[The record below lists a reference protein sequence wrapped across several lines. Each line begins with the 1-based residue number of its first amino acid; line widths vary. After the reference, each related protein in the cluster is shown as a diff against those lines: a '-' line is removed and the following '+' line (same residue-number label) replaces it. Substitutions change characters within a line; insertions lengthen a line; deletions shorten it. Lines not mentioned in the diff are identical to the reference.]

1 MSNDRDLVSLIV
13 SYMLLQNAVNHKVAW
28 PIICMKVTHK
38 LGFAFGLHLLHSESS
53 TEAYL
58 KPWVDPASF
67 RFLKRFSC
75 VSKHRILRWTALAL
89 YSTPAG
95 GIETLVLNQDKKI

>member
-1 MSNDRDLVSLIV
+1 MVDPIIQVPGDRGGSCTHLHRVSNDRDLVSLIV

-58 KPWVDPASF
+58 KPWLIQP
-67 RFLKRFSC
+67 LPEK
-75 VSKHRILRWTALAL
+75 
-89 YSTPAG
+89 
-95 GIETLVLNQDKKI
+95 VLLCL